1 MVINADGLVLT
12 SNHIIDDST
21 KITGT
26 VTSTGKAYPA
36 TVVGYDKTEDV
47 ALSSCRTH
55 PG

>member
-12 SNHIIDDST
+12 NNHVINDST
-21 KITGT
+21 KIT
-26 VTSTGKAYPA
+26 VASTGKAYPA

>member
-12 SNHIIDDST
+12 NNHVIDDST

-26 VTSTGKAYPA
+26 VASTGKAYP
-36 TVVGYDKTEDV
+36 VVGYDNTGDV